1 MPRKRA
7 LGRIP
12 LLSLLSIL
20 ILGAVIAGCSKLADY
35 LSVIPADF
43 RTTIS
48 GVLVSSLGI
57 IVTGVYTIIEVKRL
71 RRERTRE
78 VATRKARVATE
89 EHLASLVRKRE
100 QLVKND
106 ADGRPFLDEW
116 TAEIARF
123 IAHYIK
129 PTLTRRERSE
139 LDKAQGDIVAMI
151 DIRVQVE
158 RDENA
163 ELKTFSDE
171 SPATASP
178 TEEVWYYADAEDQVG
193 PITLNELRG
202 IIATYSTANELLVW
216 CARFPDWKEA
226 GEVPELQAALNSGL
240 RQDRAA

>member
-106 ADGRPFLDEW
+106 TDGRPFLDEW
-116 TAEIARF
+116 TEEIARF
-123 IAHYIK
+123 IDHYVK
-129 PTLTRRERSE
+129 PTLTRRERLE
-139 LDKAQGDIVAMI
+139 LDKAQADIGAMI
-151 DIRVQVE
+151 DIRVQVK

-171 SPATASP
+171 SPATATP
-178 TEEVWYYADAEDQVG
+178 PEEVWYYADAEDQVG
-193 PITLNELRG
+193 PVTL
-202 IIATYSTANELLVW
+202 
-216 CARFPDWKEA
+216 K
-226 GEVPELQAALNSGL
+226 
-240 RQDRAA
+240 

>member
-1 MPRKRA
+1 MLRKRA

-12 LLSLLSIL
+12 LLALLSML
-20 ILGAVIAGCSKLADY
+20 TVGALAGFTKLADF

-57 IVTGVYTIIEVKRL
+57 ILTGVYTIIQVRRL
-71 RRERTRE
+71 RRDRARE
-78 VATRKARVATE
+78 AVTRKARIATE
-89 EHLASLVRKRE
+89 EHLDSLVRKRE

-106 ADGRPFLDEW
+106 AYGKPSLDKW
-116 TAEIARF
+116 TEEITHFVAQYVR
-123 IAHYIK
+123 

-139 LDKAQGDIVAMI
+139 LDKDQADIVAII

-163 ELKTFSDE
+163 ALKTLSDE
-171 SPATASP
+171 RPATASLP
-178 TEEVWYYADAEDQVG
+178 EEVWYYADAEDQVG
-193 PITLNELRG
+193 PVTLDELRG
-202 IIATYSTANELLVW
+202 TLATYSNANELLVW
-216 CARFPDWKEA
+216 CARFPEWKEA
-226 GEVPELQAALNSGL
+226 GEVPELQLVLHSGL

>member
-57 IVTGVYTIIEVKRL
+57 ILTGVYTMIEVRRL
-71 RRERTRE
+71 RRDRARE
-78 VATRKARVATE
+78 AVTRKARIATE
-89 EHLASLVRKRE
+89 EHLDSLVRKRE

-106 ADGRPFLDEW
+106 AYGKQSVDKW
-116 TAEIARF
+116 TEQITHFVAQYVR
-123 IAHYIK
+123 

-139 LDKAQGDIVAMI
+139 LDNDQADIVGII

-163 ELKTFSDE
+163 IENLLRRKASH
-171 SPATASP
+171 SIPA
-178 TEEVWYYADAEDQVG
+178 
-193 PITLNELRG
+193 
-202 IIATYSTANELLVW
+202 
-216 CARFPDWKEA
+216 
-226 GEVPELQAALNSGL
+226 
-240 RQDRAA
+240 